1 MKKAP
6 VISTAL
12 SKSKHLR
19 NVLRET
25 FCKNTRIFPLVGIL
39 FFIGANSVLA
49 QDNKRITTPAPSA
62 VTPSDSSL
70 SSLSPSPSR
79 PTSVPRG
86 FTQLLEPAPPGSHSV
101 TRLHPLA
108 ISFVESYM
116 DRYGNGLRKMR
127 DWGRPYFDMMDQ
139 VLEQYGL
146 PSQLKYL
153 AVIESGLKSNA
164 VSWAGAVGPWQFMPA
179 TARRYG
185 LTVTHAVDQRMDYI
199 KSTKAAAKYLRDL
212 YNEFQDWLLVIA
224 AYNGGEARVR
234 QAIRKSGHTDFWKLQ
249 YYLPTESMNHVKKFI
264 ATHYVFE
271 EDGSETTLTL
281 QERQKR
287 GPETKPLSEEEKKQ
301 TTSLLIT
308 GRYKKEAIL
317 KYTETDRQ
325 EFVRYNPAFDE
336 QMARQGNY
344 LLRLSPACMQVFI
357 EKKGAILEESLQLL
371 LQELG
376 R

>member
-1 MKKAP
+1 
-6 VISTAL
+6 
-12 SKSKHLR
+12 
-19 NVLRET
+19 
-25 FCKNTRIFPLVGIL
+25 
-39 FFIGANSVLA
+39 
-49 QDNKRITTPAPSA
+49 
-62 VTPSDSSL
+62 
-70 SSLSPSPSR
+70 
-79 PTSVPRG
+79 
-86 FTQLLEPAPPGSHSV
+86 
-101 TRLHPLA
+101 
-108 ISFVESYM
+108 
-116 DRYGNGLRKMR
+116 
-127 DWGRPYFDMMDQ
+127 
-139 VLEQYGL
+139 
-146 PSQLKYL
+146 
-153 AVIESGLKSNA
+153 
-164 VSWAGAVGPWQFMPA
+164 
-179 TARRYG
+179 
-185 LTVTHAVDQRMDYI
+185 MDYI
-199 KSTKAAAKYLRDL
+199 KSTRAAAKYLRDL

-271 EDGSETTLTL
+271 DDGSETTLTL

-325 EFVRYNPAFDE
+325 EFLRYNPDFDE